1 MKNIDI
7 PAPKFE
13 LHEFVILH
21 WNNITSQSKIV
32 ARWYDLDHQ
41 TWWYKVA
48 NDDKFYSVDVLEP
61 TFR

>member
-13 LHEFVILH
+13 LYELVTLY
-21 WNNITSQSKIV
+21 WDSITLQSKIV

-41 TWWYKVA
+41 TWWYKIT
-48 NDDKFYSVDVLEP
+48 NDDKFYSVDVLEH
-61 TFR
+61 RDR